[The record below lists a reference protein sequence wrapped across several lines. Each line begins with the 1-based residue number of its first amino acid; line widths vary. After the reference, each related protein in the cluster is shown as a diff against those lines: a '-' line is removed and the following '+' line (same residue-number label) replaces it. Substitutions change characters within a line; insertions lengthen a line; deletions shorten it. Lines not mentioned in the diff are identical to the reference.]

1 MAELHAKTALG
12 TMRIHATM
20 DATPPEDQAPGP
32 KQFSRG
38 QRRVLGTLLEK
49 AFTTPDVYPLT
60 LKACTTACNQKNN
73 RDPVTNYTEDQVQVI
88 LDELRELG
96 VAAVVHTDGGRAERY
111 RHFMRKRYPFS
122 EVQLAILTELLLRGS
137 QQPGELRTRASR
149 MVSIDSQEG
158 LRTAL
163 NELQAAG
170 YVRSSGSL
178 DRRGVE
184 VDHTFY
190 REGEAPA
197 FMIPTDDGDRDSAPS
212 RSAVMA
218 SAGGDAAGL
227 AHLMRLQTEMAEEL
241 TTLRAKV
248 EELSDQLADLRR
260 ALGS

>member
-1 MAELHAKTALG
+1 
-12 TMRIHATM
+12 M
-20 DATPPEDQAPGP
+20 DANAFDDQAPGP

-60 LKACTTACNQKNN
+60 LKSCTTACNQKNN
-73 RDPVTNYTEDQVQVI
+73 RDPVTNYTEDQIQKI
-88 LDELRELG
+88 LDELREAG

-111 RHFMRKRYPFS
+111 RHYMRKRYPFN

-149 MVSIDSQEG
+149 MVPIDSQEI
-158 LRTAL
+158 LRSAL
-163 NELQAAG
+163 NELQTQG
-170 YVRSSGSL
+170 YVRASGPL

-197 FMIPTDDGDRDSAPS
+197 MAKLADDGAEPVAS
-212 RSAVMA
+212 RSSSSAAASSESSAVA
-218 SAGGDAAGL
+218 S
-227 AHLMRLQTEMAEEL
+227 LQRQQAEMAEEL
-241 TTLRAKV
+241 ATLREKV
-248 EELSDQLADLRR
+248 SELADQMAELRR
-260 ALGS
+260 ALG